1 MVSAP
6 SAEEKKRKDFVCG
19 YQNVIEYMNS
29 LITLERELVLNN
41 LYSLTLGKQIDESVK
56 IELVKTLM
64 RYRLLPIDENKS
76 ASCRFFS
83 YLCVAGGNIVPE
95 AEIQHTLHGFA
106 VQYLKERPSAPN
118 FCYTNYGK
126 KEKKQSIFNP
136 ECLEEIDKRIHPIPI
151 PLAISQAGLES
162 SWGKSRFS
170 EKGNNFFGVQ
180 TVFSSSTKAKNHLK
194 CVPAKGNSKRC
205 LYKFQSA
212 EDSFFIYSQILNSAR
227 AYSSLREYRWNS
239 EKAGGTPCE
248 KAIKMVQGL
257 KHYAEDPNYLK
268 KVGNT
273 VKKVCQI
280 MEDC

>member
-1 MVSAP
+1 MVSAS
-6 SAEEKKRKDFVCG
+6 SAGEQRKHFVCG
-19 YQNVIEYMNS
+19 YKNVIEYMNS
-29 LITLERELVLNN
+29 LITVERKLVLNA
-41 LYSLTLGKQIDESVK
+41 LHSLKRGNSIEPSTQ

-64 RYRLLPIDENKS
+64 RYRLLPIDENKP

-83 YLCVAGGNIVPE
+83 YLCVAGENIVHE
-95 AEIQHTLHGFA
+95 ADIQKTLYGFA
-106 VQYLKERPSAPN
+106 IHYLQEQPAGPRA
-118 FCYTNYGK
+118 CYRHIGK
-126 KEKKQSIFNP
+126 KETKQPLFSL
-136 ECLEEIDKRIHPIPI
+136 ECLEEIEKRIRPIPI
-151 PLAISQAGLES
+151 PLAISQSGLES

-170 EKGNNFFGVQ
+170 EKGNNFFGIQ
-180 TVFSSSTKAKNHLK
+180 TVFSSSKKAKSHLK

-227 AYSSLREYRWNS
+227 AYASLRNHRWNS

-268 KVGNT
+268 KIGNT
-273 VKKVCQI
+273 VKRVCQI